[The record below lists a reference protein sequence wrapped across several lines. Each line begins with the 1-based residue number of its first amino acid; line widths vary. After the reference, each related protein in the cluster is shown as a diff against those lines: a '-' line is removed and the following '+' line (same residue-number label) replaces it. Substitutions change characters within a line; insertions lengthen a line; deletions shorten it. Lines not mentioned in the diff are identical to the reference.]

1 MSDVIDARGLMCP
14 LPVLRL
20 GKALRAAKAGQVI
33 TIWADDPIAVVDIPH
48 FCAETGHTL
57 LSQSD
62 GPDHQIYVIERA
74 P

>member
-1 MSDVIDARGLMCP
+1 MDDVIDTRGLMCP

-20 GKALRAAKAGQVI
+20 AKVLRAVQAGTIV

-48 FCAETGHTL
+48 YCVEAGHDL

-62 GPDHQIYVIERA
+62 SGPHQIYVIKSKH
-74 P
+74 